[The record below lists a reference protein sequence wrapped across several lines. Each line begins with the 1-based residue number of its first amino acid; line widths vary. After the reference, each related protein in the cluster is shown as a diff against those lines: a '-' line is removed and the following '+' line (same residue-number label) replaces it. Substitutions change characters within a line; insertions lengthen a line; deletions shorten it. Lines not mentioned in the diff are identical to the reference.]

1 MTTHASETLDELLRD
16 CIEGGDLTAFCV
28 RAGISPYTLHRLRR
42 GQGKRS
48 HRGTALAIAAERGVS
63 EDRVQRAIE
72 ASRG

>member
-1 MTTHASETLDELLRD
+1 MTTHRSETLDELLRD
-16 CIEGGDLTAFCV
+16 CIESGDLTAFCV

-63 EDRVQRAIE
+63 EARVARAIE
-72 ASRG
+72 TSRG